1 MGCKFLGFLLLL
13 ACSSLAAAQVLP
25 KANVFVGYSFQNA
38 DINSN
43 GSSRADL
50 NGWEASLEGKF
61 LPFIGLVLDFS
72 GHYGPAD
79 ITNPSLCPVPVCLPP
94 LHLHDSEH
102 NFVLGPR
109 VSVGLGHFRPFAHA
123 LFGGAHVKIDGTGFS
138 TTDTSFATAL
148 GGGLDYRIAGPLEWR
163 FQGDYLQTRF
173 FSSKQNNYRLS
184 TGIVL
189 AF

>member
-13 ACSSLAAAQVLP
+13 ACSSLAATQVLP
-25 KANVFVGYSFQNA
+25 KANLFAGYSFQNA
-38 DINSN
+38 DVNSN
-43 GSSRADL
+43 GSNRAHL
-50 NGWEASLEGKF
+50 NGWEASLEGKL

-72 GHYGPAD
+72 GHYGSAD
-79 ITNPSLCPVPVCLPP
+79 VTNPSLCSVCQSPQPV
-94 LHLHDSEH
+94 HDSEH
-102 NFVLGPR
+102 NFLLGPR
-109 VSVGLGHFRPFAHA
+109 VSVGLGHFRPFVHG

-148 GGGLDYRIAGPLEWR
+148 GGNLDYRIAGPLEWR